1 MEKYVK
7 GDWQMKSYVRKIPGR
22 EDEVIKV
29 SEDPNEPI
37 DVSHDPEDT
46 SYRVDSFE
54 DYKEF
59 MKRYKL

>member
-1 MEKYVK
+1 
-7 GDWQMKSYVRKIPGR
+7 MKSYIRKIPGKK
-22 EDEVIKV
+22 EEIIAV
-29 SEDPNEPI
+29 SEDSKEPI

-46 SYRVDSFE
+46 SYCVGTFE